1 MAITGTGTQADP
13 FTFDPTGMTAD
24 EVWADFKGCLAKA
37 GSPDGS
43 PFKYCSLPENYILD
57 FNDVHDT
64 IDNIPINI
72 NIIIGNGF
80 TVKNLSSELNIFRFG
95 NRWTHKLY
103 DVNVLNAYGYSLFS
117 SLDTSDSFQSDYFY
131 GCVFTGIFTTPY
143 AVIMC
148 GNVGYRPSY
157 QFLESPY
164 SRKGCGINIEC
175 SNGAFICG
183 GILSPYCRIDNSHII
198 FKGKTFTYNTNSH
211 AYISPNGS
219 SEGSWRG
226 MDYIQSKNSLIE
238 GKFDYLYLVG
248 GTNSSVINVEMDST
262 NGKLYCANTSTGNIY
277 NSDKATL
284 TYAQPNAQLIGVTS
298 EQMRDAQYLESIGF
312 PIGVD

>member
-1 MAITGTGTQADP
+1 MAITGTGTQSDP

-24 EVWADFKGCLAKA
+24 EVWADFKGCLTKE
-37 GSPDGS
+37 GYSS
-43 PFKYCSLPENYILD
+43 ESSYTYCSLPEDYILD

-72 NIIIGNGF
+72 NVVIGNGF
-80 TVKNLSSELNIFRFG
+80 TVKNLSSEWTIFAFG
-95 NRWTHKLY
+95 NTYTHKFY
-103 DVNVLNAYGYSLFS
+103 DINILNTYGYALFLS
-117 SLDTSDSFQSDYFY
+117 STTSGDHQPNYFY
-131 GCVFTGIFTTPY
+131 GCVFTGKFTTPY
-143 AVIMC
+143 AVIMY
-148 GNVGYRPSY
+148 GNSYGKPAYR
-157 QFLESPY
+157 FLESPY

-175 SNGAFICG
+175 LNGSFICAG
-183 GILSPYCRIDNSHII
+183 LAFPYCRIDNSHVI
-198 FKGKTFTYNTNSH
+198 FKGKSFTYALSH
-211 AYISPNGS
+211 ASISSNS
-219 SEGSWRG
+219 SS
-226 MDYIQSKNSLIE
+226 DSNPANADKIALKNSLIE
-238 GKFDYLYLVG
+238 GEFDYLYLID

>member
-24 EVWADFKGCLAKA
+24 EVWADFKGCLAKS
-37 GSPDGS
+37 GSVDTGYY
-43 PFKYCSLPENYILD
+43 KYCSLPEDYILD

-64 IDNIPINI
+64 VSMIPINI
-72 NIIIGNGF
+72 NIIKGNGF
-80 TVKNLSSELNIFRFG
+80 TVKNISSESTLFTISNVPHIIYDLSFLNM
-95 NRWTHKLY
+95 
-103 DVNVLNAYGYSLFS
+103 YGYSF
-117 SLDTSDSFQSDYFY
+117 LDTRQSTQTAFYMYFY
-131 GCVFTGIFTTPY
+131 GCVFTGIFTTSKY
-143 AVIMC
+143 VI
-148 GNVGYRPSY
+148 GNEENLTANRTYY
-157 QFLESPY
+157 IFDESPY

-175 SNGAFICG
+175 SNGDFIVSGKTSPNCG
-183 GILSPYCRIDNSHII
+183 IYNSHVI
-198 FKGKTFTYNTNSH
+198 FKGKHFTWSNGAH
-211 AYISPNGS
+211 ASISSSGS
-219 SEGSWRG
+219 SSGDNVS
-226 MDYIQSKNSLIE
+226 DYIRSKNSLIE
-238 GKFDYLYLVG
+238 GEFDYLFLAG

-262 NGKLYCANTSTGNIY
+262 DGKLYCANTSSGNIY

>member
-1 MAITGTGTQADP
+1 MAITGTGTQSDP

-24 EVWADFKGCLAKA
+24 EVWADFKRCLAKE
-37 GSPDGS
+37 GYLSES
-43 PFKYCSLPENYILD
+43 SYTYCSLPEDYILD

-80 TVKNLSSELNIFRFG
+80 TVKNLSSEWNIFRFG
-95 NRWTHKLY
+95 NRWTHRLY
-103 DVNVLNAYGYSLFS
+103 DVSILNAYGYSLFYS
-117 SLDTSDSFQSDYFY
+117 ANESNTFQPDYFY
-131 GCVFTGIFTTPY
+131 GCEISGVFTTPV
-143 AVIMC
+143 AAFMA
-148 GNVGYRPSY
+148 GNIGNRPTWY
-157 QFLESPY
+157 FLESPY
-164 SRKGCGINIEC
+164 SRKGCGVSIEVL
-175 SNGAFICG
+175 NGAFICG
-183 GILSPYCRIDNSHII
+183 GASSPYCRIDNTHIT
-198 FKGKTFTYNTNSH
+198 FKGKTFTYNTDSH
-211 AYISPNGS
+211 AHISPS
-219 SEGSWRG
+219 SSYGGSWDG

-238 GKFDYLYLVG
+238 GEFDYLYLTG

-262 NGKLYCANTSTGNIY
+262 DGRLYCANISTGNIY